1 MLVTLDVDRSVC
13 VTDYDNDWNNMVWI
27 PIANLILSSLSLIC
41 IIKYFHEMTKVFDHM
56 RLEYQISLKALE
68 QQRKLTAVLKHN

>member
-13 VTDYDNDWNNMVWI
+13 TTNYDNPWNDMIWI
-27 PIANLILSSLSLIC
+27 PIINFFLSSLSLIC

-56 RLEYQISLKALE
+56 RIEY
-68 QQRKLTAVLKHN
+68 